1 MSFPVASSADVSER
15 RATNA
20 GAASSRE
27 QLIVGARAMVL
38 IGLAILTASAVGLA
52 THQAFSVSLWPA
64 NALLA
69 GLMVRNPWLRCW
81 PSWVGALAGFIATD
95 LMFGRPL
102 SLAVMFAITNVV
114 GAMVATMFLMRL
126 DPRDLALQ
134 RVHSVLRIVMSL
146 LPACLAAGLCGAA
159 LVVIAFN
166 GSPAQA
172 LLTWPAGELVN
183 YLVVLPAILNMP
195 VRRVTPRQL
204 LACIR
209 GSTRPRWPLLLL
221 VASCIATVRFDG
233 PGSIMFPMPGL
244 LLCALA
250 YSVPA
255 TAVISMAMGVGC
267 LTAIG
272 LGIIDIGQDMA
283 NPYNV
288 VSVRVAVAFLVL
300 VPLTISSAIAV
311 HDGLLH
317 KLRDAANHDP
327 LTGLLN
333 RRAFEEKLRK
343 RLAAR
348 RDGSG
353 HLAVLWLDI
362 DHFKRINDQHGHL
375 AGDAMLQLFAK
386 TARDCCREGDLIAR
400 LGGEEFAI
408 IARVADPASAEALAL
423 RLRDTFAAQR
433 IFWNARVV
441 NATVSVAACCLD
453 QAAVDHVDLFRKL
466 DEALYRAKRK
476 GRNRVEWLSD
486 LPPETT
492 GPSADRP
499 NEIRYPRAAPR

>member
-195 VRRVTPRQL
+195 VRRGH
-204 LACIR
+204 A
-209 GSTRPRWPLLLL
+209 
-221 VASCIATVRFDG
+221 A
-233 PGSIMFPMPGL
+233 
-244 LLCALA
+244 
-250 YSVPA
+250 
-255 TAVISMAMGVGC
+255 
-267 LTAIG
+267 
-272 LGIIDIGQDMA
+272 
-283 NPYNV
+283 
-288 VSVRVAVAFLVL
+288 
-300 VPLTISSAIAV
+300 AIA
-311 HDGLLH
+311 GLH
-317 KLRDAANHDP
+317 PR
-327 LTGLLN
+327 
-333 RRAFEEKLRK
+333 F
-343 RLAAR
+343 
-348 RDGSG
+348 
-353 HLAVLWLDI
+353 
-362 DHFKRINDQHGHL
+362 
-375 AGDAMLQLFAK
+375 
-386 TARDCCREGDLIAR
+386 
-400 LGGEEFAI
+400 
-408 IARVADPASAEALAL
+408 
-423 RLRDTFAAQR
+423 
-433 IFWNARVV
+433 
-441 NATVSVAACCLD
+441 D
-453 QAAVDHVDLFRKL
+453 QAAL
-466 DEALYRAKRK
+466 A
-476 GRNRVEWLSD
+476 
-486 LPPETT
+486 
-492 GPSADRP
+492 
-499 NEIRYPRAAPR
+499 AAPAGGVVHRHGALRWAGQHHVSHAGAAAVCPGL